1 MKSLKRFS
9 VLVLSLVISFSVYAD
24 KIKVACIGNSV
35 TYGHLL
41 PYREDNAYPARLQN
55 LLGDNYMVG
64 NFGKSGATLLNR
76 GHRPYMEQDEFKE
89 AMAFEADIAVI
100 HLGLNDTDPRN
111 WPNYSDDFEKD
122 YYTLID
128 SIKSLN
134 PKCKVW
140 ICKMSPITYEHNRFK
155 SGTRDWYREIQ
166 SRIEDIAKIK
176 EVGLFMWE

>member
-1 MKSLKRFS
+1 MKGLKRFS

-122 YYTLID
+122 YYALID
-128 SIKSLN
+128 SIKSAN
-134 PKCKVW
+134 PKCEVW
-140 ICKMSPITYEHNRFK
+140 ICKMSP
-155 SGTRDWYREIQ
+155 
-166 SRIEDIAKIK
+166 
-176 EVGLFMWE
+176 